1 MVAPERLH
9 ETSNS
14 HTGRRVGA
22 GDATAEGAMRAIR
35 RFCSHSFASA
45 PLSWASRRPEPVS
58 YTRVPK
64 PWKLGQREADEGALM
79 LHAPSVVAPEVL
91 SEARKAIPCLHLDRD
106 VDSVDGKPMFQVQF
120 IEQGQWTHPLLQK
133 VFQHTVETK
142 VLPLLRSSLLLEGW
156 TGGGDAD
163 AHAQRL
169 VLCEALLRVYA
180 PGQRRVHPAHYDAD
194 ALVTSMFEVDCG
206 GSGGGAPLVRA
217 RVRLGSG
224 LAEAVFGGGGG
235 GAPLRTSALLCLPSA
250 PALHAL
256 CTRSARALHALCT
269 RLCTH
274 LAHAPSAGFYVQP
287 GPHAAS
293 RLPIA
298 LAPGDLLAHSFDM
311 QHGVEVPPP
320 DHVTRPRH
328 QTTPAT
334 QPSCASRLQPC
345 APRLSPHVSRLPPY
359 APRRAASS
367 SACR

>member
-1 MVAPERLH
+1 
-9 ETSNS
+9 
-14 HTGRRVGA
+14 
-22 GDATAEGAMRAIR
+22 MRAIR

-45 PLSWASRRPEPVS
+45 PLSWTSRRAEPVS

-91 SEARKAIPCLHLDRD
+91 AEARKAIPCLHLDRD

-133 VFQHTVETK
+133 VFQHAVETK

-156 TGGGDAD
+156 AGGGDAD

-206 GSGGGAPLVRA
+206 GGGGAAPLIRL
-217 RVRLGSG
+217 RLGPG
-224 LAEAVFGGGGG
+224 LVEVGFGGGGG
-235 GAPLRTSALLCLPSA
+235 GAPLRSSARP
-250 PALHAL
+250 LHPL
-256 CTRSARALHALCT
+256 CTRSAHPLHAPLRTLCT
-269 RLCTH
+269 PLC
-274 LAHAPSAGFYVQP
+274 APSAGFYVQP

-311 QHGVEVPPP
+311 QHGVEVPSP
-320 DHVTRPRH
+320 DIPCCSN
-328 QTTPAT
+328 TTLVHPGCSRVHPGCSRVHPGCHPAC
-334 QPSCASRLQPC
+334 PGA
-345 APRLSPHVSRLPPY
+345 
-359 APRRAASS
+359 RRAAASVRDHV
-367 SACR
+367 AH

>member
-1 MVAPERLH
+1 
-9 ETSNS
+9 
-14 HTGRRVGA
+14 
-22 GDATAEGAMRAIR
+22 MRAIR

-206 GSGGGAPLVRA
+206 GSGGGAPLVRV

-256 CTRSARALHALCT
+256 CTRSARALHAPL
-269 RLCTH
+269 
-274 LAHAPSAGFYVQP
+274 HAPCARTLCRLLRAARAARRLAAADRARARRPARALVR
-287 GPHAAS
+287 HAA
-293 RLPIA
+293 RRRGA
-298 LAPGDLLAHSFDM
+298 A
-311 QHGVEVPPP
+311 
-320 DHVTRPRH
+320 TRPRH

-345 APRLSPHVSRLPPY
+345 APRLPPHVCRLPPY

>member
-1 MVAPERLH
+1 
-9 ETSNS
+9 
-14 HTGRRVGA
+14 
-22 GDATAEGAMRAIR
+22 MRAIR

-45 PLSWASRRPEPVS
+45 PLSWASRRAEPVS

-206 GSGGGAPLVRA
+206 G
-217 RVRLGSG
+217 
-224 LAEAVFGGGGG
+224 GGG
-235 GAPLRTSALLCLPSA
+235 GAPLI
-250 PALHAL
+250 
-256 CTRSARALHALCT
+256 
-269 RLCTH
+269 RLR
-274 LAHAPSAGFYVQP
+274 LGP
-287 GPHAAS
+287 G
-293 RLPIA
+293 L
-298 LAPGDLLAHSFDM
+298 
-311 QHGVEVPPP
+311 VEV
-320 DHVTRPRH
+320 
-328 QTTPAT
+328 
-334 QPSCASRLQPC
+334 
-345 APRLSPHVSRLPPY
+345 
-359 APRRAASS
+359 
-367 SACR
+367 

>member
-1 MVAPERLH
+1 
-9 ETSNS
+9 
-14 HTGRRVGA
+14 
-22 GDATAEGAMRAIR
+22 MRAIR

-45 PLSWASRRPEPVS
+45 PLSWASRRPEPIS

-156 TGGGDAD
+156 AGGGDAD

-206 GSGGGAPLVRA
+206 GGGGGAPLVR
-217 RVRLGSG
+217 VRLESG

-250 PALHAL
+250 PA
-256 CTRSARALHALCT
+256 CSARALRAPL
-269 RLCTH
+269 
-274 LAHAPSAGFYVQP
+274 HAPCARTLCRLLRAARAARRLAAADRARTRRPARALVR
-287 GPHAAS
+287 HAA
-293 RLPIA
+293 RRR
-298 LAPGDLLAHSFDM
+298 GD
-311 QHGVEVPPP
+311 
-320 DHVTRPRH
+320 VTRPRLQH
-328 QTTPAT
+328 NLCAARL
-334 QPSCASRLQPC
+334 QPCASRLQPC
-345 APRLSPHVSRLPPY
+345 APRLPPHVCRLPPY

>member
-1 MVAPERLH
+1 
-9 ETSNS
+9 
-14 HTGRRVGA
+14 
-22 GDATAEGAMRAIR
+22 MRAIR

-45 PLSWASRRPEPVS
+45 PLSWASRRPEPIS

-91 SEARKAIPCLHLDRD
+91 AEARKAIPCLHLDRD

-156 TGGGDAD
+156 AGGGDAH

-206 GSGGGAPLVRA
+206 GGGGGAPLV

-235 GAPLRTSALLCLPSA
+235 GAPLRTSALLCLPCA
-250 PALHAL
+250 PALHLL
-256 CTRSARALHALCT
+256 CTRSARASARTLRTHPLQASTCSPGRTPPRGCRSRSHPATCSRT
-269 RLCTH
+269 RSTCST
-274 LAHAPSAGFYVQP
+274 
-287 GPHAAS
+287 AS
-293 RLPIA
+293 R
-298 LAPGDLLAHSFDM
+298 
-311 QHGVEVPPP
+311 
-320 DHVTRPRH
+320 
-328 QTTPAT
+328 
-334 QPSCASRLQPC
+334 
-345 APRLSPHVSRLPPY
+345 
-359 APRRAASS
+359 
-367 SACR
+367 